1 MAGLNSGDRLARG
14 LSRAQFPPANDG
26 GKITDQKWKEMF
38 EGFDAEDF
46 KKNGLKPEEG
56 ASTGEKETTKVGPA
70 R

>member
-14 LSRAQFPPANDG
+14 FSRAQFPPANDS
-26 GKITDQKWKEMF
+26 GKITDEKWAAMF

-46 KKNGLKPEEG
+46 KKNGSKVEEG
-56 ASTGEKETTKVGPA
+56 ASTGEKETTTIGPS